1 MINTTTSKLEDYKY
15 LDNSNFKDLYTSAD
29 SPLRMS
35 FYIEGVHC
43 SGCLGVLE
51 EIPSKSDFIKSVT
64 LNMSTNI
71 ADVEF
76 SSADCYSKFPQL
88 VSNLGYKAYP
98 IKDSSDAKNIKKLE
112 NKDSLY
118 RIGISGV
125 CAGNIMLLSAAIYS
139 GAEGIFRNNFEI
151 INLFLSIPV
160 VTYCSFPFY
169 KNAYSSIRALKAT
182 VDFPVVFVVLIGFIL
197 STYNLIKGIGGVYYD
212 SITIFVF
219 LLLVSR
225 YLIRSFQNKLI
236 SDTDLFSSLL
246 KDNKILKYDTH
257 TSTYGFYPISE
268 LKSGDLVKLDRGQ
281 RVPVDGILLNHIAV
295 FDLSV
300 LTGEAIPKTVLENSD
315 VFAGSILDSEQA
327 ELKVIN
333 TGIETRLGKVL
344 DKVKENYEQKI
355 SFEGFSD
362 RYSTI
367 FTSFVAVV
375 SIAGFFSIANIYGT
389 HEALKRIVSFVLIAC
404 PCAFVFILPLTF
416 GLSLKSAVKK
426 GFIIKDSNIFEKIRS
441 VRNVVFDKTGT
452 LTKGKFNIVQWDKKN
467 LSAED
472 LSAILAIESK
482 SHHPVARA
490 IVSSLTLD
498 RLNLPEVMNLENI
511 HSRGIKAEVGGHTY
525 EIYSDDK
532 SAKIYNSASAVS
544 NCVSVIK
551 DGQKLST
558 IYLGDEIKDDAF
570 DTLNQLSKDK
580 YDIYMLS
587 GDRKGNVELVSSMLS
602 IPTGNSLSGLTPEQK
617 IDFIK
622 TKKGSM
628 FVGDGLNDAGA
639 LLNAD
644 IGIAVQ
650 GSAEQS
656 LKVSDIYILRNSLSS
671 ILEIIKHANITNST
685 IKTNT
690 ILSVIYNVSAGMLAL
705 MGYINPLLAAVLM
718 PLSSVLLLGSS
729 LIGMSKNKA
738 GGLQTK

>member
-1 MINTTTSKLEDYKY
+1 M
-15 LDNSNFKDLYTSAD
+15 
-29 SPLRMS
+29 
-35 FYIEGVHC
+35 
-43 SGCLGVLE
+43 
-51 EIPSKSDFIKSVT
+51 
-64 LNMSTNI
+64 
-71 ADVEF
+71 
-76 SSADCYSKFPQL
+76 
-88 VSNLGYKAYP
+88 
-98 IKDSSDAKNIKKLE
+98 
-112 NKDSLY
+112 
-118 RIGISGV
+118 
-125 CAGNIMLLSAAIYS
+125 
-139 GAEGIFRNNFEI
+139 
-151 INLFLSIPV
+151 
-160 VTYCSFPFY
+160 
-169 KNAYSSIRALKAT
+169 
-182 VDFPVVFVVLIGFIL
+182 FVVLIGFIL
-197 STYNLIKGIGGVYYD
+197 STYNLVRGIGGVYYD

-225 YLIRSFQNKLI
+225 YLIRSLQNKLV

-257 TSTYGFYPISE
+257 TNNYEFYPISE
-268 LKSGDLVKLDRGQ
+268 LKSEDLVKLERGH
-281 RVPVDGILLNHIAV
+281 RVPVDGILLNHSAV

-344 DKVKENYEQKI
+344 DKVKESYEQKI
-355 SFEGFSD
+355 SFEGFGD

-367 FTSFVAVV
+367 FTSFVAFV
-375 SIAGFFSIANIYGT
+375 SISGFFSIANIYGA

-441 VRNVVFDKTGT
+441 VKNIVFDKTGT
-452 LTKGKFNIVQWDKKN
+452 LTKGKFNIIKWDKEN
-467 LSAED
+467 LSVDD
-472 LSAILAIESK
+472 LSAVMSIESK

-490 IVSSLTLD
+490 IVKNLSLDGFKLS
-498 RLNLPEVMNLENI
+498 EVTDLENI
-511 HSRGIKAEVGGHTY
+511 YSRGIKAKVNGHIY
-525 EIYSDDK
+525 EICSDDK
-532 SAKIYNSASAVS
+532 SAKIYNSISAVS

-551 DGQKLST
+551 DGEKLST

-570 DTLNQLSKDK
+570 DTLNKLSRDK

-587 GDRKGNVELVSSMLS
+587 GDRKDNVELVSNMLS
-602 IPTGNSLSGLTPEQK
+602 IPTTNSFSGLTPEHK

-644 IGIAVQ
+644 VGVAVQ

-671 ILEIIKHANITNST
+671 VLEIIKHANITNST

-729 LIGMSKNKA
+729 LVGMSKNKG